1 MSEIRT
7 YLERN
12 EITAYIKPLVIL
24 DKEYSGFSEIMVDVQ
39 AIKNIVSA
47 IELLGKTLK
56 KIELSSGTYLDLDTK
71 YYKRFPEEI
80 INKVWN
86 QISIWRHGGREIFI
100 KGNRL
105 YVKEDDYEIVLPKRM
120 FTDYDSK
127 ELWVKFYL

>member
-1 MSEIRT
+1 MSEIIT
-7 YLERN
+7 YLDGN
-12 EITAYIKPLVIL
+12 EITAYIKPLVISNDL
-24 DKEYSGFSEIMVDVQ
+24 VVDVP
-39 AIKNIVSA
+39 AIKNIISA

-56 KIELSSGTYLDLDTK
+56 KIELKSGTYMDMDTK

-86 QISIWRHGGREIFI
+86 QIGIWRYGGREIFI

-105 YVKEDDYEIVLPKRM
+105 YVKEGDYEIILPKRM

-127 ELWVKFYL
+127 ELWVKFYF